1 MYNVT
6 ISLLNAM
13 AVKQST
19 YLLGALIAFLLLAS
33 GLSAYMYFTGINPF
47 ISAQQVSKSSLH
59 IAFDSVPA
67 AVNPYSSQAGQRAIA
82 VNVFEGLTFTDTLM
96 RPERQLALSY
106 GNISPTEWEMKLKP
120 DVRFHDGSILTAED
134 VVQSFER
141 SKKEGDP
148 ELVLTLENISKVS
161 SPEPMVL
168 RIQTDIADPLL
179 PLKVAAVPITKV
191 NPNPEAPSPYIGT
204 GPYMLT
210 ARTKDRL
217 TFTRFEGYHGVKP
230 QYKEVEVL
238 GVADKFDRID
248 LLTKG
253 QIDLLANVPT
263 ATEQMASLSDAGFL
277 EVRPVPSLETMF
289 LIMNVGTK
297 GIPDR
302 PMREAISKAINNRE
316 IASFAE
322 GYATPTNQFI
332 SSGVTGFDADLPEKI
347 YNPEESIKYVDK
359 RKMSI
364 TVSVLRPMKILA
376 EYIKVHLKGVG
387 IDVEIDEVS
396 SEEEFLSRIKN
407 NSMQAYILGWKFDMG
422 DSMTFFK
429 SVIHSKKGQ
438 YGEYNA
444 ASYSN
449 ATVDALIEQAER
461 ELDETKR
468 VSLLKQVQKNV
479 LEGALGV
486 PLFESK
492 RLYAFKKGL
501 QFEPRLDGVIY
512 FPALTTK

>member
-1 MYNVT
+1 M
-6 ISLLNAM
+6 
-13 AVKQST
+13 
-19 YLLGALIAFLLLAS
+19 FLLLAS

-47 ISAQQVSKSSLH
+47 ISSEQVSKSSLR
-59 IAFDSVPA
+59 IAFDSLPEQLD
-67 AVNPYSSQAGQRAIA
+67 PYSSQGAHRATA

-120 DVRFHDGSILTAED
+120 DVRFHDGSLLTEKD
-134 VVQSFER
+134 
-141 SKKEGDP
+141 
-148 ELVLTLENISKVS
+148 VLTSFDLARKRGDGELRLLLENITEVTA
-161 SPEPMVL
+161 PEPMVL
-168 RIQTDIADPLL
+168 RLRTRLADPLL
-179 PLKVAAVPITKV
+179 PLKLTMIPVTKE
-191 NPNPEAPSPYIGT
+191 NPNPDAPSPFIGT

-210 ARTKDRL
+210 AKTRDRL
-217 TFTRFEGYHGVKP
+217 TFTRFESYHGVKP
-230 QYKEVEVL
+230 QYKDVEV
-238 GVADKFDRID
+238 VAIADKFERVDAMVR
-248 LLTKG
+248 G
-253 QIDLLANVPT
+253 QIDVLANVPT
-263 ATEQMASLSDAGFL
+263 ATEQMSTLTDAGFV

-289 LIMNVGTK
+289 LMMNVGPK

-302 PMREAISKAINNRE
+302 SMREAITKAINNRE

-322 GYATPTNQFI
+322 GYATPTNQFV
-332 SSGVTGFDADLPEKI
+332 SSGVTGFDADLPEKV
-347 YNPEESIKYVDK
+347 YNPEESIKFVDK

-387 IDVEIDEVS
+387 IDVEIEEIA
-396 SEEEFLSRIKN
+396 SEAEFLQRIKDR
-407 NSMQAYILGWKFDMG
+407 SMQAYILGWKFDMG
-422 DSMTFFK
+422 DSMSFFT
-429 SVIHSKKGQ
+429 SVIHSREGK

-444 ASYSN
+444 AGYSS

-461 ELDETKR
+461 ELDEPTR
-468 VSLLKQVQKNV
+468 VRLMKQVQKNV
-479 LEGALGV
+479 LDGAVGV

-501 QFEPRLDGVIY
+501 QFEPRLDGVLY